1 MDSAARL
8 SGRDLALLRSG
19 GPNALASGVL
29 RDGFRLYLAG
39 RSFAESTQVTYY
51 KRARGFL
58 MWLVVTQSHPDAL
71 SDGPAR
77 DAAVSDYLV
86 GQRLSTRNVTL
97 AAIVALYEWFDLGP
111 VQVDWTAP
119 DPVVPATLSED
130 ERSRI
135 LDAAAA
141 RSARDYALITF
152 MLDVGPSTSEVRGLD
167 DEAVSLSARGGSVV
181 LTGSDGQSRTLVL
194 RESTTW
200 VLLGWRR
207 ERRALLGR
215 KTRVRA
221 FFVTLS
227 SHGRIRDDESLG
239 YILAEIGDAAGLG
252 WKLTVSALRATVE
265 LQLYRR
271 GLSAGEVRA
280 RMGQGFHNGPR
291 VRALLGGS
299 ATPGRGSSRR
309 IAASDTQLSF
319 DIGV

>member
-8 SGRDLALLRSG
+8 SGRDLATLRAG
-19 GPNALASGVL
+19 GPAGLTGVL

-39 RSFAESTQVTYY
+39 RSFAESTQETYY
-51 KRARGFL
+51 KRARGYL
-58 MWLVVTQSHPDAL
+58 LWLVATESHPDAL

-77 DAAVSDYLV
+77 DVAVSEYV
-86 GQRLSTRNVTL
+86 SGQRLSTRNVTL
-97 AAIVALYEWFDLGP
+97 AAVSALYEWLDLGP
-111 VQVDWTAP
+111 VQVDWMAP

-130 ERSRI
+130 EQSRV

-167 DEAVSLSARGGSVV
+167 DAAVSLSARGGSVV
-181 LTGSDGQSRTLVL
+181 LTSADGQARSLVL
-194 RESTTW
+194 QQATTW

-207 ERRALLGR
+207 ERRALLGP
-215 KTRVRA
+215 KSRVRA

-227 SHGRIRDDESLG
+227 SHSRIRDDESLG

-252 WKLTVSALRATVE
+252 WKLTASSLRATVE
-265 LQLYRR
+265 LRLYRS
-271 GLSAGEVRA
+271 GLSATDVRA
-280 RMGQGFHNGPR
+280 RMGQAFHNGPR

-299 ATPGRGSSRR
+299 VSPRR
-309 IAASDTQLSF
+309 RSGARRPLASEAQLSF